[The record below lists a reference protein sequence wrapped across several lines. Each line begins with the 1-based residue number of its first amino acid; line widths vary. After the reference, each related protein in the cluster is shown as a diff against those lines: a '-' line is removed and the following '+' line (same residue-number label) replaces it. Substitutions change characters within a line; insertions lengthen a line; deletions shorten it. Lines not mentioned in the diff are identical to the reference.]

1 MEQVIHIP
9 EDAFTVKIPCMNLI
23 LLICP
28 QRDFIGFIE

>member
-9 EDAFTVKIPCMNLI
+9 EDALIVKIPSMKI

-28 QRDFIGFIE
+28 LRDFIGFIE